1 MNSRQALHVF
11 LTLVAC
17 LLVAGSASAQW
28 VNFAN
33 ETSTRLSATPS
44 LGSGDVQEKDYA
56 WDDIDQ
62 DGDIDLISVRK
73 SPFTSTGRFP
83 NVLFMNEGGALV
95 DRTTQ
100 YASASNVAGSQGFL
114 DLTND
119 RDVAIVDLD
128 GDGWKDVVTATT
140 LSGSFGKYIS
150 HPRVYINRGNDGAG
164 AWLGLLFDDEN
175 RTPTMPAEPRFCSVS
190 AGDIDG
196 DGDQDLY
203 FGDYQQGGTRAVDV
217 NDRLYINDG
226 NGYFTDESAARM
238 SVEML
243 ESSFGMATAIADFNG
258 DGKMDIMKDDAL
270 NAPQGVSISY
280 NNTTTE
286 GFFGS
291 YAMAYN
297 NAPYHINTGD
307 LNNDGLIDFVTS
319 DDGQDRYS
327 LNTGPNAQGISQFTE
342 LAYSYSGGSS
352 DDGFGSNNLI
362 VDLNNDGFADT
373 IHCDVDVDIS
383 GCSRRTHIYRN
394 LGNLPNPTLQE
405 QLSGGAVASI
415 PTSMLV
421 GTHDIAAFDINGDGW
436 KDMVIGRCTGTQVW
450 MNQPPTGLAFTYPQ
464 GLPAFVPV
472 GTSFTFQ
479 VQLSGIG
486 GTTPTP
492 GSFLAYAS
500 VNGAPFNAV
509 PNSSLGS
516 DLYEVTLPPANCI
529 DEIRFYV
536 IASTSTG
543 TYTDPPTAPF
553 SWNAALASAGTAIT
567 YDQGFESGP
576 AGWTVVNSGLST
588 GAWEIADPQG
598 TVYTPSGEQ
607 AQPEDDAEAITSA
620 TQCFVTGGLAGTS
633 YGSFDVDGGPT
644 DLISPPFDLAGTDA
658 TVSYSRWFFSTGT
671 DTLIVSVSGNGATW
685 FTVETVTS
693 NNTNQW
699 LVSSFRVGDHI
710 IPTATVQVRFR
721 AMDNP
726 NNDITEAA
734 IDVFRIQEFVCD
746 VCQPDIGY
754 GGPGNGVLSLCGG
767 DLSSGT
773 TANFKLENGPT
784 SSLVYVGATPTLNP
798 IPFGGGTLIHP
809 NAALLIQLPTDSNG
823 EINIPLGGGGGP
835 YTQYAQSGWV
845 DPSVPF
851 GVALSN
857 AIQGNWLQ

>member
-1 MNSRQALHVF
+1 MICRHTLRSV
-11 LTLVAC
+11 LTLAVC
-17 LLVAGSASAQW
+17 LLVATSASAQW
-28 VNFAN
+28 VTFAN
-33 ETSTRLSATPS
+33 ETSIRLSATPS

-62 DGDIDLISVRK
+62 DGDIDLICVRK
-73 SPFTSTGRFP
+73 QPFTSAGRYP
-83 NVLFMNEGGALV
+83 NVLFMNEGGVLV
-95 DRTTQ
+95 DRTAQ
-100 YASASNVAGSQGFL
+100 YASASNVSGSQGFL

-203 FGDYQQGGTRAVDV
+203 LGDYQQGGNRPIDV
-217 NDRLYINDG
+217 NDRLYINNG
-226 NGYFTDESAARM
+226 NGYFTDESSLRM
-238 SVEML
+238 SVTML
-243 ESSFGMATAIADFNG
+243 ESSFGMATAIADFNN
-258 DGKMDIMKDDAL
+258 DGKLDIMKDDAL

-280 NNTTTE
+280 NDTATE

-291 YAMAYN
+291 YNIAYG

-307 LNNDGLIDFVTS
+307 LNNDGLVDFVTS

-327 LNTGPNAQGISQFTE
+327 LNTGPNVLGISQFTE
-342 LAYSYSGGSS
+342 LAYSYSGGGS

-383 GCSRRTHIYRN
+383 GCSRRAHIYRN
-394 LGNLPNPTLQE
+394 LGNLPTPTLQE
-405 QLSGGAVASI
+405 QQSGGAVVGI

-421 GTHDIAAFDINGDGW
+421 GTHDIAVFDINGDGW

-450 MNQPPTGLAFTYPQ
+450 MNQPPTGLAFSYPQ
-464 GLPAFVPV
+464 GLPAFIPV
-472 GTSFTFQ
+472 GASFTFQ

-492 GSFLAYAS
+492 NSFLAFAS
-500 VNGAPFNAV
+500 VSGGPFN
-509 PNSSLGS
+509 PIPISPLGN
-516 DLYEVTLPPANCI
+516 DLYEATLPPANCI
-529 DEIRFYV
+529 EEVRFYV
-536 IASTSTG
+536 VASANTG
-543 TYTDPPTAPF
+543 TYSDPSTAPF
-553 SWNAALASAGTAIT
+553 SWNLALAAGGTSIT
-567 YDQGFESGP
+567 YEQGFESGP
-576 AGWTVVNSGLST
+576 AGWTVVNTALST
-588 GAWEIADPQG
+588 GAWEVADPQG
-598 TVYTPSGEQ
+598 TVYNTGEI

-620 TQCFVTGGLAGTS
+620 TQCFVTGALAGTS
-633 YGSFDVDGGPT
+633 VGSFDVDGGPT

-658 TVSYSRWFFSTGT
+658 IISYSRWFFSTGN
-671 DTLIVSVSGNGATW
+671 DALIVSVSGNGATW
-685 FTVETVTS
+685 FTVETVTN

-699 LVSSFRVGDHI
+699 LVSSFRVGDYI
-710 IPTATVQVRFR
+710 TPTANVRVRFR
-721 AMDNP
+721 VMDNP
-726 NNDITEAA
+726 NDDITEAA
-734 IDVFRIQEFVCD
+734 IDVFRIQEYACE

-754 GGPGNGVLSLCGG
+754 GGPGNGILSLCGG

-773 TANFKLENGPT
+773 FANFKLENGPA
-784 SSLVYVGATPTLNP
+784 SSLVYVGVTPTLNP
-798 IPFGGGTLIHP
+798 VPFAGGTLIHS
-809 NAALLIQLPTDSNG
+809 NAPLLIQLPTDSSG
-823 EINIPLGGGGGP
+823 ELNITLAGGGGP

-845 DPSVPF
+845 DPAVPF
-851 GVALSN
+851 GVSITNAL
-857 AIQGNWLQ
+857 QGNWLQ